1 MVKRIDMEVEQGGTN
16 EVRPDFFRE
25 PPVKY
30 TGGDLP
36 WQWEEDG
43 LIATRSGAWAA
54 PGCHDGCGVV
64 IYTDK
69 ETGKFDHVEGDE
81 ESPYY
86 QGRLC
91 VRCIALKEAIY
102 HPDRVLHPMKRDPKD
117 RGKADKWERITWE
130 EAYDL
135 VKTTF
140 DKIKA
145 ESGGKAVVFHL

>member
-43 LIATRSGAWAA
+43 LIATRTGAWAA

-64 IYTDK
+64 VYTCLLY
-69 ETGKFDHVEGDE
+69 T
-81 ESPYY
+81 S
-86 QGRLC
+86 RC
-91 VRCIALKEAIY
+91 V
-102 HPDRVLHPMKRDPKD
+102 
-117 RGKADKWERITWE
+117 
-130 EAYDL
+130 
-135 VKTTF
+135 
-140 DKIKA
+140 
-145 ESGGKAVVFHL
+145 

>member
-1 MVKRIDMEVEQGGTN
+1 MTKRIELEVEQGGRN
-16 EVRPDFFRE
+16 EIRPDFFRE

-43 LIATRSGAWAA
+43 MICTRSGAWAA
-54 PGCHDGCGVV
+54 PGCHDGCGVI

-69 ETGKFDHVEGDE
+69 ETGKFIKVEGDP

-91 VRCIALKEAIY
+91 ARCITLKDAIY
-102 HPDRVLHPMKRDPKD
+102 HPRSRSLSHEACS
-117 RGKADKWERITWE
+117 RGARQPGCLG
-130 EAYDL
+130 AH
-135 VKTTF
+135 
-140 DKIKA
+140 
-145 ESGGKAVVFHL
+145 HLG